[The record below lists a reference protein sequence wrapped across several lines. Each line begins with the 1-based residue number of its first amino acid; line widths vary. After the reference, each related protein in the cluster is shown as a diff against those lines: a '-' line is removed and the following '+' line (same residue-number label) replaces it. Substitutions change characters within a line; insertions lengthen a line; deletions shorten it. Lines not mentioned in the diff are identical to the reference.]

1 MMMTGLVR
9 ITVAAPN
16 RRVDVALPEHS
27 AVAELVPG
35 LLRSAGE
42 RLADDGVE
50 AGGWVLRRADGSL
63 LELGRTLG
71 HQRVRDGEV
80 LHLVERSVDWPELEY
95 DDVVDAIANGAGRTG
110 RLWSP
115 RNTRQ
120 AGLVLGA
127 LSLLLILIDGL
138 RWSPVSAASGWFL
151 GIAVILLTAGTLMS
165 RAFGDSS
172 AGSLLGGIALPFAI
186 AGAGLLQAGD
196 RGLTS
201 LGTPDLLS
209 ASAVLLLAGL
219 LGFAGIADRPAL
231 FAAAIVSGLLGLIGG
246 WLATRDSLEPFE
258 AAALVAGGLLA
269 FSPGFGVLSI
279 RLGRVPMPVLPR
291 TTADLVRDDPQT
303 PRRLVQLAV
312 IRADA
317 FLTGLLLAT
326 TVAAVSC
333 QVLLVRDGS
342 TSALWYVGLLSVGF
356 LLRARL
362 YPAFRHRIAM
372 LAAGCGGLVAL
383 AVGPLS
389 ELPGAGLVLLAGAAA
404 VMAIGMLAGVKPLSP
419 YLGRYGEL
427 LEIGVVLAIIPTC
440 CAVLDLYAV
449 VRGIGG

>member
-9 ITVAAPN
+9 VTVAAPG
-16 RRVDVALPEHS
+16 RRIDVALPEHS

-50 AGGWVLRRADGSL
+50 AGGWVLRRADGTP

-71 HQRVRDGEV
+71 HHRVRDGEV
-80 LHLVERSVDWPELEY
+80 LHLVERTADWPELEY
-95 DDVVDAIANGAGRTG
+95 DDVVDAIAAGAGRTG

-127 LSLLLILIDGL
+127 TALLLILVDGL

-151 GIAVILLTAGTLMS
+151 GVAAVLLVAGTLLS
-165 RAFGDSS
+165 RAFGDAS
-172 AGSLLGGIALPFAI
+172 AGSMLGDVALLFAV

-201 LGTPDLLS
+201 LGTPDLLL

-219 LGFAGIADRPAL
+219 LGFAGIADRPAV
-231 FAAAIVSGLLGLIGG
+231 FAAAVVAGVLGLVGG
-246 WLATRDSLEPFE
+246 WLATRDSLDPFE
-258 AAALVAGGLLA
+258 AAALLAAGLLA
-269 FSPGFGVLSI
+269 FSPVFGVLSI

-291 TTADLVRDDPQT
+291 STADLVRDDPQT
-303 PRRLVQLAV
+303 PRRVVHLAV

-326 TVAAVSC
+326 AITVIWC
-333 QVLLVRDGS
+333 QVLLVRHGG
-342 TSALWYVGLLSVGF
+342 TAAIVYVALLSAGF

-372 LAAGCGGLVAL
+372 LAAGCGGLAAL
-383 AVGPLS
+383 TVGPLTQVA
-389 ELPGAGLVLLAGAAA
+389 GAGLILLAAAA
-404 VMAIGMLAGVKPLSP
+404 AFVTIGKLASVKPLSP

-427 LEIGVVLAIIPTC
+427 LEIGVILAVIPTC

>member
-9 ITVAAPN
+9 VTVAAPG

-50 AGGWVLRRADGSL
+50 AGGWVLRRADGSP

-80 LHLVERSVDWPELEY
+80 LHLVERTVDWPELEY
-95 DDVVDAIANGAGRTG
+95 DDVVDAIAGAAGRTG

-115 RNTRQ
+115 RHTRH
-120 AGLVLGA
+120 AGLALGA
-127 LSLLLILIDGL
+127 LALLLILVDGL
-138 RWSPVSAASGWFL
+138 RWTPVSSASGWFL
-151 GIAVILLTAGTLMS
+151 AVAGILLTAGTVMS
-165 RAFGDSS
+165 RAFADAST
-172 AGSLLGGIALPFAI
+172 GSLLGGVSLLFAV

-196 RGLTS
+196 LSS
-201 LGTPDLLS
+201 LGTPDLLT
-209 ASAVLLLAGL
+209 AAAVLLLAGL
-219 LGFAGIADRPAL
+219 IGFAGIADRPAM
-231 FAAAIVSGLLGLIGG
+231 FAAAIVTGLLGLIGG
-246 WLATRDSLEPFE
+246 WVATRDSLDPFE

-269 FSPGFGVLSI
+269 FSPAFGVLSI

-312 IRADA
+312 LRADA

-326 TVAAVSC
+326 AIAVVGC
-333 QVLLVRDGS
+333 QLLLVRHGS
-342 TSALWYVGLLSVGF
+342 MSALWYAGLLSVGF
-356 LLRARL
+356 LVRARL
-362 YPAFRHRIAM
+362 YPAFRHRSAM
-372 LAAGCGGLVAL
+372 LAAGGGGLVAL

-389 ELPGAGLVLLAGAAA
+389 RISGAGLILLAVAAA
-404 VMAIGMLAGVKPLSP
+404 IIAIGLLASVKPLSP

-427 LEIGVVLAIIPTC
+427 LEIGVVLAVVPTC
-440 CAVLDLYAV
+440 CAVLDLYSV
-449 VRGIGG
+449 VRGFGG